1 MHPMCTEA
9 CTFLKLLFLCLV
21 QAGSLLG
28 VTLTEIQSYS
38 LNGQAAQLPA
48 SVFNLTSELPLGGRR
63 LLGARPEEPGLGIER
78 VRSGRQLLDGKPQ
91 GSGSSTQSQDAG
103 RELMQPH
110 HAGHADSSKAVSHR
124 RDKAD
129 QALAID
135 AASSVVPD
143 DAEVTERTIIMTHCD
158 QGHFVV
164 RFKGLGST
172 LGSHRLGLLPRKPT
186 ECWSHTDHSK
196 FAGLKLYRVVLACL
210 GCLERGACQ
219 STTQSNTQ
227 VKALSI
233 VVDSRCRV

>member
-1 MHPMCTEA
+1 MCTEA

-63 LLGARPEEPGLGIER
+63 LLGAQPVEPGLGIER
-78 VRSGRQLLDGKPQ
+78 VGSGRQLLDGKPQ

-143 DAEVTERTIIMTHCD
+143 DAEVTERPVIMTH
-158 QGHFVV
+158 
-164 RFKGLGST
+164 
-172 LGSHRLGLLPRKPT
+172 
-186 ECWSHTDHSK
+186 
-196 FAGLKLYRVVLACL
+196 
-210 GCLERGACQ
+210 
-219 STTQSNTQ
+219 
-227 VKALSI
+227 
-233 VVDSRCRV
+233 